1 MYSYIPTQ
9 NSGGLCDFFF
19 TFTLY
24 TSIVFE
30 YLTMNML
37 EMANFRNVYP
47 LGAWKKVHRLTI
59 LYRQRGHR
67 LCSDPPMGK
76 MVVALTLGK
85 SKEGNKVIG
94 VSTSDIIFRCVS

>member
-1 MYSYIPTQ
+1 
-9 NSGGLCDFFF
+9 
-19 TFTLY
+19 
-24 TSIVFE
+24 
-30 YLTMNML
+30 MNML